1 MRSHTFPPH
10 EVGHVREGG
19 FLAVVRHDAVVTLTR
34 VPPLKVRR
42 RKQRLQPRRHLR
54 LLLRRAAARPIEEAK
69 LALLAKRSREIAVLA
84 HLLAEAAAGHAEGVQ
99 THDADRR
106 HSCSTCRGSSACC
119 WRWGGKHVTLRRF
132 RFLAYLGFGR
142 RSARDFLALATGAEV
157 PTKLHARSGFKRRG
171 ERGEEQTI
179 AVR

>member
-69 LALLAKRSREIAVLA
+69 LALLAKGSGEIAVLA
-84 HLLAEAAAGHAEGVQ
+84 HLLAEAGAGHAEGVEAGD
-99 THDADRR
+99 TDRS
-106 HSCSTCRGSSACC
+106 HPAARGVGPTLERVLLA
-119 WRWGGKHVTLRRF
+119 RGGGGQDVTLHGCNAG
-132 RFLAYLGFGR
+132 LYL
-142 RSARDFLALATGAEV
+142 DF
-157 PTKLHARSGFKRRG
+157 
-171 ERGEEQTI
+171 
-179 AVR
+179 